1 MCLKILK
8 IIYVL
13 IVNVIYNNIE
23 HIYIYDEL
31 EFKVELLKC
40 PLPFTLQCKYILT
53 GIKPAILVFP
63 E

>member
-1 MCLKILK
+1 MSYIIILN
-8 IIYVL
+8 IY
-13 IVNVIYNNIE
+13 
-23 HIYIYDEL
+23 IYIYDEL